1 MPLNAYD
8 EGLEIHIQSIGGT
21 DQKASI
27 VDRIFYAYV
36 SPLPMEDSLLR
47 IKHQARFTL
56 AFPKVNLY

>member
-27 VDRIFYAYV
+27 VDRQNFLCIRLPIAYGRQ
-36 SPLPMEDSLLR
+36 PAQD
-47 IKHQARFTL
+47 
-56 AFPKVNLY
+56 